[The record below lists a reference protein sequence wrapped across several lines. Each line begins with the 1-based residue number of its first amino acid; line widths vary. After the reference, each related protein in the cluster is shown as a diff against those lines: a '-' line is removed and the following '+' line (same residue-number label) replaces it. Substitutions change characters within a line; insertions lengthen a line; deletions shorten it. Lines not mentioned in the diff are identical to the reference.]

1 MVEVREALDA
11 DSLLGRRVRVSGK
24 CIARGEGP
32 RAGSW
37 TLDQAGASIEVRGL
51 VPSSCNQEEKED
63 LTIFA
68 QIEPK
73 TTGSREHI
81 LLRLPD

>member
-1 MVEVREALDA
+1 V
-11 DSLLGRRVRVSGK
+11 
-24 CIARGEGP
+24 ARGEGR

-37 TLDQAGASIEVRGL
+37 ILEQNGASIEVRGL
-51 VPSSCNQEEKED
+51 VPTSCATDQGEP

-73 TTGSREHI
+73 AAGSQERI